1 MPQRVK
7 AFVYLI
13 LASSIAT
20 TVAMYWFEPATPV
33 AWLSAACSMAALGV
47 LAQKLA
53 HSIGGGSAKGSM
65 VLIPYLAAAIL
76 APGWITVLAIAA
88 AESLGQSS
96 KKQAP
101 IKYAFNV
108 AQHSLGVA
116 AAICAYRILG
126 GQSLLEG
133 PLQLG
138 AYVALI
144 AAFFATNTLAVSTAV
159 ALSEN
164 KPILQVWR
172 QLTGTA
178 ILYDILAGPLPWTF
192 AAVYVSK
199 GALGAMAL
207 ALPLLAV
214 RQVFNTTRQ
223 LEQTTHELL
232 ELMVKAIEARDPY
245 TSGHSQRVARYSR
258 IIGRVVGL
266 STRSCER
273 LATAALL
280 HDVGKIHEIFAPLLR
295 KPEKLTPEEWAL
307 MKTHSIKSAELVQT
321 VSQLRD
327 LVSPVRHHH
336 ENWDGTG
343 YPDGL
348 AGDQIPLWA
357 RVIALADTIDAMTT
371 DRPYRKALGQA
382 EVRNEMVAMAGRQ
395 FDPAICAA
403 LLSSPAFNSLFAASP
418 VSGVQT
424 RTPRSQPA
432 IALVRN
438 VG

>member
-1 MPQRVK
+1 MPQSVK
-7 AFVYLI
+7 LFVYCI

-20 TVAMYWFEPATPV
+20 TIAMYWFEPATPV
-33 AWLSAACSMAALGV
+33 AWLSAACCMAALGV

-53 HSIGGGSAKGSM
+53 HSVGGSAKGSM

-76 APGWITVLAIAA
+76 APGWITILAIAA
-88 AESLGQSS
+88 AESIGQAS
-96 KKQAP
+96 KKKAP

-108 AQHSLGVA
+108 AQHALGVGV
-116 AAICAYRILG
+116 AIGAYRLLG
-126 GQSLLEG
+126 GRSLFEA
-133 PLQLG
+133 PIVLG

-144 AAFFATNTLAVSTAV
+144 ASFFATNTLAVSTVV
-159 ALSEN
+159 ALSEG
-164 KPILQVWR
+164 KPVFQVWR

-178 ILYDILAGPLPWTF
+178 ILYDVLAGPLPWVF

-199 GALGAMAL
+199 GSLGAMAL

-266 STRSCER
+266 SARNCER

-295 KPEKLTPEEWAL
+295 KPEKLTAEEWAL
-307 MKTHSIKSAELVQT
+307 MRTHSIKSAELVQT

-336 ENWDGTG
+336 ENWNGTG

-382 EVRNEMVAMAGRQ
+382 DVRHEMTIMAGRQ
-395 FDPAICAA
+395 FDPAICKA
-403 LLSSPAFNSLFAASP
+403 LLTSPAFDSLFSPFPVAAS
-418 VSGVQT
+418 QA
-424 RTPRSQPA
+424 RTPTSQPA
-432 IALVRN
+432 IALVRH
-438 VG
+438 VS